1 MGGFGS
7 GRKSEGIR
15 KRTVDESCT
24 IAITEFSSSLSLR
37 KSRQILCCKNWR
49 GYHFVFHVSLQH
61 DAQTAI
67 TIQFYPR
74 IRSKKGVKQNIV
86 VEEQTVAVCN
96 RWWFRCPI
104 IKDHVVCGKRATKL
118 HLPPSGIEFG
128 CRECHDLRYVS
139 SQKAHEKER
148 LANAESQ
155 VKGFLQKF
163 GQCS

>member
-7 GRKSEGIR
+7 GRKSEGKR

-24 IAITEFSSSLSLR
+24 IAISEFSSSLSSR

-49 GYHFVFHVSLQH
+49 GYHFVFHVSLRH
-61 DAQTAI
+61 DAQSVV

-74 IRSKKGVKQNIV
+74 IQSKKGVQQNIV

-96 RWWFRCPI
+96 RWWFRCPM
-104 IKDHVVCGKRATKL
+104 IKDDIACGKRATKL
-118 HLPPSGIEFG
+118 HLPQSGVEFG

-139 SQKAHEKER
+139 TQKAHKAER
-148 LANAESQ
+148 KAKANSHL
-155 VKGFLQKF
+155 KGLLQKAGKF
-163 GQCS
+163 D